1 MTSVDLTVIAMA
13 MAMTSGNYKS
23 EYNEKNYLSML
34 FSSFYHLGG
43 SVGGK
48 KYESPGE

>member
-1 MTSVDLTVIAMA
+1 MTSVDLMVIA
-13 MAMTSGNYKS
+13 MAMTSGNHKS

-43 SVGGK
+43 SVRGE
-48 KYESPGE
+48 KYESPAE